1 VNTSF
6 TPRTTKFKRRV
17 AAVLAIAVAAFL
29 PAISPAQ
36 AADPGV
42 SPGPGGYWMVA
53 SDGGIF
59 SFGNARFYGSTGNI
73 KLNQPIV
80 GIAAT
85 PTGNGYWMVATD
97 GGIFSFG
104 DAKFYGSTGNI
115 TLNKPIVGMASTP
128 SGRGY
133 WLVATDGGIFAFGD
147 AKFFGSTGN
156 VKLNK
161 PIVGMASTPSGNG
174 YWFVASD
181 GGIFAFGDAAFYG
194 STGNTKLAR
203 PIVGMASTP
212 SGKGYWFTTSGG
224 AVYPFGDAKY
234 YGAAPAGQRT
244 VAAMVPSPSGAGYW
258 QASVAGELL
267 AFGDA
272 TDLGGLHET
281 PNLPIVG
288 MTAVPPAALAIPSGL
303 PGGPPGVPSG
313 STPTTTGGTGTTIP
327 TTGTTSTSTTT
338 TTTTP
343 PVIPPY
349 SGPSAFS
356 STAKVSWGTPGD
368 TARPFV
374 NSVGETTYPYSQKV
388 TAVAEIGD
396 RVYVGG
402 EFTDLV
408 RDDSSRTPSGVP
420 LAYLAQLDASGIALT
435 GSTFNATARV
445 DGAVR
450 ALYRSPDGRRL
461 YVGGDFRRVN
471 GEIHPKL
478 VALDPNTGQI
488 DRSFNPPEPSGYV
501 AAITQLGSRLY
512 IAGGFSRLGLVNQ
525 PQLAALDA
533 ASGALDTG
541 FIPPPRYTG
550 RFEGHTGTRNDNPVT
565 NSDPTGVV
573 TSLLVTPGGQY
584 LMVGG
589 SFLHFGYDHTADP
602 DHRHSGLIALD
613 PATGGLA
620 VWQPDQGANS
630 SRPVFGMAAFLG
642 DPHSIG
648 VNAPVLIFTASG
660 GAGGRVLAW
669 VPGKKTTRL
678 WRGNMDGDVMG
689 VAATR
694 DRVYVV
700 GHYDHTV
707 PDPNDPCL
715 DVHDLGNGQY
725 GVSCPAG
732 TSSRHLAAFY
742 ASGEIVDGKNSGKAL
757 IDTGFTAQA
766 DTPEGPYT
774 VLVGANQMYV
784 AGNFTKISS
793 SPVETGGMRV
803 KQPGLAIYPA
813 IS

>member
-1 VNTSF
+1 
-6 TPRTTKFKRRV
+6 
-17 AAVLAIAVAAFL
+17 LAVAVTAFL
-29 PAISPAQ
+29 PAAAPAQ
-36 AADPGV
+36 AAGTAG
-42 SPGPGGYWMVA
+42 STAAAGSGYWMVA

-59 SFGNARFYGSTGNI
+59 SFGNARFFGSTGNI
-73 KLNQPIV
+73 RLNQPIV

-104 DAKFYGSTGNI
+104 DARFFGSTGAI
-115 TLNKPIVGMASTP
+115 KLNKPIVGMASTP
-128 SGRGY
+128 SGNGY
-133 WLVATDGGIFAFGD
+133 WLVASDGGIFSFGD
-147 AKFFGSTGN
+147 ARFFGSTGAI
-156 VKLNK
+156 KLNR

-194 STGNTKLAR
+194 STGNIKLAR
-203 PIVGMASTP
+203 PITAMAATP
-212 SGKGYWFTTSGG
+212 TGKGYWFNTAGG
-224 AVYPFGDAKY
+224 DVFAFGDAKF
-234 YGAAPAGQRT
+234 YGAAPSRPAHDART
-244 VAAMVPSPSGAGYW
+244 VAALVPSPTGAGYW
-258 QASVAGELL
+258 QASTTGELL

-272 TDLGGLHET
+272 ADFGGLPQA

-288 MTAVPPAALAIPSGL
+288 MTPVPAAVLAVPSGL
-303 PGGPPGVPSG
+303 PGGTAGVPSG
-313 STPTTTGGTGTTIP
+313 STPTSGGGTVPTTP
-327 TTGTTSTSTTT
+327 TTGTAPTTT

-343 PVIPPY
+343 PTIPPY

-356 STAKVSWGTPGD
+356 STAKVSWGTPAD
-368 TARPFV
+368 PNRPFV
-374 NSVGETTYPYSQKV
+374 NSSGVTTYPYSQKV

-396 RVYVGG
+396 RVYIGG

-408 RDDSSRTPSGVP
+408 RDDSGRTPSGLP
-420 LAYLAQLDASGIALT
+420 LAYIAELDANGIAIT
-435 GSTFNATARV
+435 GSRFNATVRL

-471 GEIHPKL
+471 GELRPRL
-478 VALDPNTGQI
+478 VALDPLTGDI

-501 AAITQLGSRLY
+501 AAIAQSGSRLY
-512 IAGGFSRLGLVNQ
+512 IAGGFARLGLVNQ

-541 FIPPPRYTG
+541 FVPPPRYTG

-565 NSDPTGVV
+565 NSDPTGVI
-573 TSLLVTPGGQY
+573 TSLLVTPDGQY

-589 SFLHFGYDHTADP
+589 SFLHFGYDHEADP
-602 DHRHSGLIALD
+602 EHRHSGLIAVD
-613 PATGGLA
+613 PATGALTL
-620 VWQPDQGANS
+620 WQPDQGANS
-630 SRPVFGMAAFLG
+630 SRPVFGMTAYPG
-642 DPHSIG
+642 DPRSIG
-648 VNAPVLIFTASG
+648 INAPVLIFTAAG
-660 GAGGRVLAW
+660 GAGGRVIAW

-715 DVHDLGNGQY
+715 QVRDLGDGHS
-725 GVSCPAG
+725 GVSCPDG

-742 ASGEIVDGKNSGKAL
+742 ASGEIVDGKNTGKAR

-766 DTPEGPYT
+766 DTAEGPYA
-774 VLVGANQMYV
+774 VVIGANQMYV
-784 AGNFTKISS
+784 AGNFSKIAST
-793 SPVETGGMRV
+793 PVITGGIQV
-803 KQPGLAIYPA
+803 KQPGFAIYPA
-813 IS
+813 IA